1 MSGGGWAR
9 RNFTAFMAV
18 GAGLDGLLANVANGR
33 AKEGMEDK
41 NKAIEGTYIYFRAI

>member
-18 GAGLDGLLANVANGR
+18 GAGLDGLLANVAL
-33 AKEGMEDK
+33 MEDK

>member
-1 MSGGGWAR
+1 
-9 RNFTAFMAV
+9 MAV